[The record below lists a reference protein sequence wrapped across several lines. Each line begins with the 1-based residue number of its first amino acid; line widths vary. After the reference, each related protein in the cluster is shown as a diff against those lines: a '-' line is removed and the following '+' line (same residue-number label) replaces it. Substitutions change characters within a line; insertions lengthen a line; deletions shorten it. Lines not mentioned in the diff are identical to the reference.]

1 MGFDWAILAAAVALL
16 MLAAPYVAWV
26 RHPQQ
31 KPFAAYLIFV
41 TVFSLACVVLF
52 VVLGWVL
59 SGLGLER
66 WLGPWGIGS
75 ILLIFGV
82 LPALVIAT
90 WQARQPPMDRGR
102 PD

>member
-1 MGFDWAILAAAVALL
+1 VAS
-16 MLAAPYVAWV
+16 V
-26 RHPQQ
+26 RHP
-31 KPFAAYLIFV
+31 AAEAIRCLSHLRDGLF
-41 TVFSLACVVLF
+41 LACVVLF